1 VPRPDLVL
9 VVELLVFVGFAFAV
23 ISSLHSYLI
32 AADQTGTVRP
42 PPRSRPH
49 NPIFPELSLTSF
61 GGQLR
66 FDDTRNIGLNDGQ

>member
-42 PPRSRPH
+42 PPISAPQSDFSR
-49 NPIFPELSLTSF
+49 IVVDK
-61 GGQLR
+61 LR
-66 FDDTRNIGLNDGQ
+66 RPT